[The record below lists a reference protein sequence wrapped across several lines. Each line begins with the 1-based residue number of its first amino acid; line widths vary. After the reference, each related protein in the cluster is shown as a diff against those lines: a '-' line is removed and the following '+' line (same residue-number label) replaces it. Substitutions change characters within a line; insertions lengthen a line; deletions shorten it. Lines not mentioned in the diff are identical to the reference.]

1 MVTGCERLVADH
13 GSLIESLR
21 NFTTVRSDFYPEL
34 YEHYDANHEHWVEE
48 ALEKGE
54 DAGDECEEE

>member
-13 GSLIESLR
+13 GSLIKSLR

-34 YEHYDANHEHWVEE
+34 YKHYDAIHEQWVEE